1 MSDVR
6 CLMSVCPPGVTFI
19 EYQVKDVLS
28 LIARQVTTQE
38 VCLEAIP
45 ARPSLVT
52 QPIQTIKL

>member
-1 MSDVR
+1 
-6 CLMSVCPPGVTFI
+6 MSVCPPGVTFI

>member
-6 CLMSVCPPGVTFI
+6 PFGVTFI
-19 EYQVKDVLS
+19 EFQVKDVLS

-52 QPIQTIKL
+52 QPIQTIKP